1 MEPAAPATRAV
12 GSTLARWFELT
23 SVVPLAAFALLHVAS
38 YGRVLF
44 GRGELGAWESP
55 SVGAQAAELLL
66 VWAPLILHVA
76 LAPAVYGQRKHE
88 PMLGAS
94 ARASL
99 ALHRSSGLVLGVFLV
114 DHFVRFR
121 LPVVRG
127 VRYPAEAL
135 GSLAAELSRTTG
147 NLPLVAGLHALGTLA
162 LAFHMSYGL
171 WRVAA
176 RYPRAVRPDAARWAC
191 VVLGLLTAVVGTLTI
206 IRLAT
211 G

>member
-12 GSTLARWFELT
+12 GGALARWFEVT
-23 SVVPLAAFALLHVAS
+23 SVAPLSAFALLHVAS

-44 GRGELGAWESP
+44 GMGELGAWESP
-55 SVGAQAAELLL
+55 SLALRVAEVLL
-66 VWAPLILHVA
+66 VWAPLLLHVV
-76 LAPAVYGQRKHE
+76 LSPTVYGQRQLE
-88 PMLGAS
+88 PRVDAS

-99 ALHRSSGLVLGVFLV
+99 TLHRLSGLVVGVFLV

-121 LPVVRG
+121 LPILRG

-135 GSLAAELSRTTG
+135 GSLAAELSRLTWG
-147 NLPLVAGLHALGTLA
+147 VPLVAGLHALGTLA
-162 LAFHMSYGL
+162 LAFHMSFGL
-171 WRVAA
+171 WRVAV
-176 RYPRAVRPDAARWAC
+176 RYPRVLRPETARWAC
-191 VVLGLLTAVVGTLTI
+191 AGLGLVTAVVGTLTI